1 MATIYVSHMT
11 RTTVYLDPASYA
23 RLKRLARAKGCPP
36 AQLVREAV
44 VEYAARHGKARRPRS
59 LGAFRSGRKDLSER
73 AEELLSGFGRSR

>member
-1 MATIYVSHMT
+1 MT

-23 RLKRLARAKGCPP
+23 RLKRLARVRGCPP

-44 VEYAARHGKARRPRS
+44 VEYAARHGRTRRPKS

-73 AEELLSGFGRSR
+73 AEALLSGFGRSR